1 MRRREFIALFAG
13 SAAETLGKAQGQVP
27 GRTYR
32 LGILVQASR
41 KTAHWVAFFD
51 EMRRNGFIEGVNL
64 SVFDRFNAPAE
75 GADKSAAEVVAA
87 RPDVV
92 LTAGA
97 LTKLVQ
103 RLTQTIPI
111 LTVSDD
117 LLAEGVVASLSRPGG
132 NTTGISILAPELDG
146 KRQEILLE
154 AVPGVQRLA
163 LLADPAVT
171 EARQLKRLEDA
182 ANARGIAATS
192 HLASKAEDVTRAVD
206 AAIATKAQA
215 LNVLASSLFSKYRA
229 QIVERVAAARL
240 PTIYQWPEMAEEGGL
255 IAYGPRF
262 VTLYPQHALQ
272 VIKVL
277 NGIKPADIP
286 VEQPTKF
293 ELVINLKTAK
303 TLALTV
309 PPSLLA
315 RADEVLE

>member
-1 MRRREFIALFAG
+1 M
-13 SAAETLGKAQGQVP
+13 
-27 GRTYR
+27 
-32 LGILVQASR
+32 
-41 KTAHWVAFFD
+41 
-51 EMRRNGFIEGVNL
+51 
-64 SVFDRFNAPAE
+64 
-75 GADKSAAEVVAA
+75 
-87 RPDVV
+87 
-92 LTAGA
+92 
-97 LTKLVQ
+97 
-103 RLTQTIPI
+103 
-111 LTVSDD
+111 
-117 LLAEGVVASLSRPGG
+117 
-132 NTTGISILAPELDG
+132 
-146 KRQEILLE
+146 
-154 AVPGVQRLA
+154 QRLA

-303 TLALTV
+303 ALALTV